1 MTEIYALD
9 LDEELLSHL
18 ALPDSLKVFRE
29 EEVSEELIEDDF
41 VLNVWRWQ
49 IDHQREHGKPATAS
63 VLVDEFDLDLED
75 PLTAPGDLVDRLRDR
90 YMTNHAREHM
100 EKLSEAYK
108 EDPYKLVEV
117 MPRVSRELLRV
128 VGPRGEA
135 YGSGDYDRAM
145 DRYDEAVLRGPG
157 PSFGFDEV
165 DTHFHGIRNLVFYIA
180 SPKTYKSWMGVNSL
194 VSNVENGQRVE
205 LDSLELPA
213 DESDMR
219 VRCLAAGVPYWRY
232 IHNAL
237 SLEDRDSL
245 REASELLDDMG
256 LYRCV
261 KPAPGHRSI
270 AEMVDRAGENGAN
283 LVVVDQ
289 LQYVETSNGKQLGAG
304 DHRDY
309 WAVLNEARDLSDHMP
324 LLIIHQ
330 FNRTVMFADKMP
342 EMQQAKGAAAI
353 EETAT
358 LALGLWANKDM
369 RRSNVVE
376 LGTLAARN
384 HTYQSWEV
392 GIELSRGCDFE
403 LLGVAMH
410 DDEE

>member
-1 MTEIYALD
+1 MTEVYALD

-18 ALPDSLKVFRE
+18 ALAESIKVLRD

-41 VLNVWRWQ
+41 VREVFRWQ
-49 IDHQREHGKPATAS
+49 FDHIHENKQPATPS
-63 VLVDEFDLDLED
+63 VLADEFDLELTD
-75 PLTAPGDLVDRLRDR
+75 PLTAPLDLVDRLRDR

-100 EKLSEAYK
+100 EKLSKAYK

-117 MPRVSRELLRV
+117 MPQVSRELLRV
-128 VGPRGEA
+128 VGPRGES
-135 YGSGDYDRAM
+135 YGTGDLDRAM
-145 DRYDEAVLRGPG
+145 DRYDESVLRGPG

-165 DTHFHGIRNLVFYIA
+165 DTHFHGIRNMVFYIA
-180 SPKTYKSWMGVNSL
+180 SPKTYKSWMGVNAL
-194 VSNVENGQRVE
+194 VSNVQLERRVE
-205 LDSLELPA
+205 LASLELPA

-237 SLEDRDSL
+237 GLDDRDAL
-245 REASELLDDMG
+245 KEVSEILDDMG
-256 LYRCV
+256 IYRCF
-261 KPAPGHRSI
+261 KPAPNHRSI
-270 AEMVDRAGENGAN
+270 GEMVDHAMDNEAD
-283 LVVVDQ
+283 LLIIDQ

-309 WAVLNEARDLSDHMP
+309 WAVLNEARDLSDHLP

-384 HTYQSWEV
+384 HTYQSWEI

-403 LLGVAMH
+403 LLGVAIH
-410 DDEE
+410 DDDD